1 MKKEVIRGGS
11 SIFSF
16 FTLVIQPEDTHKAK
30 NPKLEPWGKANSAAN
45 SEEFFTF
52 RQSEDAPAKKV
63 NMMTSPDMANLA
75 NPKNYQV

>member
-1 MKKEVIRGGS
+1 MTQTP
-11 SIFSF
+11 
-16 FTLVIQPEDTHKAK
+16 FTLPITENMAEDTHKAK

-52 RQSEDAPAKKV
+52 RQSEDAPAKRV